1 MWRTI
6 RAVLICLALGG
17 CATTSSMMPS
27 LSSMSGGSEPPKPAP
42 AVQPAVQGDSGSGL
56 GGIWKN
62 FSSTFSSGAQP
73 ASQRPFTQGFDEFNL
88 NIMKNNKI
96 KTIKGAQA
104 LVKNFALRN
113 HWKDLPN
120 VDKFDHLH
128 EELLEM
134 SKYLRYKTEK
144 ERIKTIKEKKEIFV
158 DGIGDLFFGTCRLAN
173 QLGVDIEEA
182 FNMVQ
187 KEILAKYNHKKAE
200 NKLIRK

>member
-1 MWRTI
+1 
-6 RAVLICLALGG
+6 
-17 CATTSSMMPS
+17 
-27 LSSMSGGSEPPKPAP
+27 
-42 AVQPAVQGDSGSGL
+42 
-56 GGIWKN
+56 
-62 FSSTFSSGAQP
+62 
-73 ASQRPFTQGFDEFNL
+73 
-88 NIMKNNKI
+88 MKNNKI